1 MEREVDGTSCS
12 QAYAPF
18 MMCLCTFAALD
29 LRPERANQWAV
40 KTAPWHMN
48 LFRRHIEKILK
59 YCDIFTCHVFP
70 TIRFCSILLK
80 THFWNLDIRSC
91 QCWGY
96 DESRGPGNGRTVLLW
111 LQRIFRYF
119 QCLHMIELLGSN
131 FALNHFLWLNLSLV
145 PWLSVFFLSILNGF
159 HCAIPAA
166 YV

>member
-1 MEREVDGTSCS
+1 MEKWMGLHVAKPTLLSW
-12 QAYAPF
+12 
-18 MMCLCTFAALD
+18 CLFLD

-40 KTAPWHMN
+40 KNGTMAHE
-48 LFRRHIEKILK
+48 FIQKTK

-80 THFWNLDIRSC
+80 AHFWNLDIRSC

-96 DESRGPGNGRTVLLW
+96 DESRGPGHRRTVLLW

-119 QCLHMIELLGSN
+119 QCLHMFELLGSN

-145 PWLSVFFLSILNGF
+145 PWLSVFFLSILNSF